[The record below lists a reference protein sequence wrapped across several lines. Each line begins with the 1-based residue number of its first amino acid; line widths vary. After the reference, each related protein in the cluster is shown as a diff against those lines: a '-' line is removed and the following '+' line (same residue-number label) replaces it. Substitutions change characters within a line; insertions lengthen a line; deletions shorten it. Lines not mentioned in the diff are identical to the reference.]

1 MMILFVAFMIT
12 TEYQLAVVPK
22 IGKFV
27 SVLQAVLSEFQPTI
41 SKNVS
46 DIKLILWTRKSPLQY
61 HTLTLGDP
69 IPIQSLSISNYNRS
83 NPTKVLIHGFSDKG
97 LTSWVKTFKKKYLE
111 RYDANVISV
120 DWEPLARSPW
130 YTSAAKNSRLVGKY
144 TAEYIKFLVE
154 EGGST
159 YDSFHVLGASLGAHA
174 AGFVGHYSEGKIGRI
189 TGLDPS
195 GPLFHSV
202 PPSDRLD
209 RSAAKFVDIIHTAG
223 KWVGN
228 SEKNGHVD
236 FYPNLGLAP
245 QPGCEGHESLDLSCS
260 HRKAWQMFAE
270 SIGNTAKLFFAVSC
284 QSAEEFAEGHCC
296 DSRALL
302 NLAIMGEPAHNGTR
316 GEFYLYTNT
325 DNPLAKNKNDSI
337 NCHLT

>member
-1 MMILFVAFMIT
+1 MIM

-22 IGKFV
+22 VSKFV
-27 SVLQAVLSEFQPTI
+27 SVLQDVLSEFQPTI

-46 DIKLILWTRKSPLQY
+46 DVRLILWTRKSPLKY
-61 HTLTLGDP
+61 DTLTLGDP
-69 IPIQSLSISNYNRS
+69 LQTISMSSYNRS
-83 NPTKVLIHGFSDKG
+83 NPTKILIHGFSDKG

-111 RYDANVISV
+111 RYDTNVISV

-144 TAEYIKFLVE
+144 TADFIKFLVE
-154 EGGST
+154 ECGSS
-159 YDSFHVLGASLGAHA
+159 YDSFHVIGASLGAHA
-174 AGFVGHYSEGKIGRI
+174 AGFVGHYSQGKIGRI

-202 PPSDRLD
+202 PPRDRLD
-209 RSAAKFVDIIHTAG
+209 KSAAKFVDIIHTAG

-284 QSAEEFAEGHCC
+284 ESSEDFAKGHCC

-302 NLAIMGEPAHNGTR
+302 NLAIMGEATHNQTR
-316 GEFYLYTNT
+316 GQFYLYTNT
-325 DNPLAKNKNDSI
+325 YNPLAKNKNDSI
-337 NCHLT
+337 NCN